1 LTLSTLNYAQ
11 EKWYWNWKVLCV
23 NFLNPAVELK
33 FLSIYSTFPRLSNCY
48 GGGYPDLTYGGNGFI
63 YIISFADFQQKW
75 FYNLNKR
82 NENRNTVNN
91 SGILYR

>member
-1 LTLSTLNYAQ
+1 MC
-11 EKWYWNWKVLCV
+11 KFFK
-23 NFLNPAVELK
+23 PAVELK
-33 FLSIYSTFPRLSNCY
+33 FLPESTFPRPRIVMEE
-48 GGGYPDLTYGGNGFI
+48 GYPDLTYGGNGFI